1 MSDDIT
7 DRLSAAL
14 SGRYIIERQLGEG
27 GMATVYLAEDV
38 KHHRKVAL
46 KILKPELAAVVGAER
61 FLTEIQTTANLH
73 HPHILPLHDSGEA
86 DSFLFYVMPYVDGD
100 SLRER
105 LDRERQLPV
114 DEAVSI
120 AVALAGALDHAHQR
134 GVIHRDIK
142 PANILLQ
149 DGQPVIADFGIA
161 LAVGAAGGARLTE
174 TGLSVGTPYYMS
186 PEQATGDQVIGPS
199 SDVYALACV
208 LYEMLVGE
216 PPFPG
221 ATAQAV
227 LGKIISGHVA
237 SVTDTRPQVPANVD
251 AAIRRALEKL
261 AADRFPAA
269 ADFARALSDRSF
281 RYGDEVAGT
290 VASRG
295 PWKAV
300 ALGATGVAVALG
312 ALAGWALLH
321 RGALEPVSRY
331 AVELPEGH
339 DPMQIF
345 GSNIALSPDGS
356 ELVYVGPSADGK
368 ASTQLWLRRRDQLD
382 PKPMPGT
389 EDGISPSFSP
399 DGKSVAYVTNPSH
412 VVKTASVDGAP
423 PITVTDQDVQGGN
436 VAWAPDGNLYYN
448 GNKGIERVAATGGK
462 PTLFSPLDTAKHETF
477 RAWIQ
482 ALPNGKGI
490 LFTIAPAN
498 ETDTKQYDVAVAD
511 LATGKTKVLVRGV
524 VARYA
529 STGDLIYVTADGSLL
544 AAPFDQDAMK
554 LTGPPVA
561 LTQGIAIGIYGSV
574 DLSLAN
580 DGTLAYVTGAAVS
593 GLAQAVWVTRDGTV
607 TPVDS
612 TWHFDPGL
620 PEADVAVSPDGKRLA
635 VSAVADGNA
644 DIWVKTLDS
653 GHGPLS
659 RLTFDTA
666 SDTRPRWSRDGKTI
680 RYISTRGGHE
690 DVWTQPADGTGSAH
704 LLLHLAKPILEEQ
717 LTPDGKWFLLRLGG
731 ALNVTND
738 RDIVA
743 LRRGDT
749 TTVPVAAEPYDEKA
763 VAVSP
768 DGRWVAY
775 ASTETGSN
783 EIYVRPFP
791 DANAGKWQVSSGGGI
806 NPVWA
811 RSGRELFYVDGKNRM
826 VAAEVTTD
834 GGFHVTGHHTLFS
847 LNDRNLYAAANY
859 ACYDVSPDGKRFVML
874 QVGGNGSGSHHLVVV
889 ENFFTELRRKMGG

>member
-1 MSDDIT
+1 
-7 DRLSAAL
+7 
-14 SGRYIIERQLGEG
+14 
-27 GMATVYLAEDV
+27 
-38 KHHRKVAL
+38 
-46 KILKPELAAVVGAER
+46 
-61 FLTEIQTTANLH
+61 
-73 HPHILPLHDSGEA
+73 
-86 DSFLFYVMPYVDGD
+86 
-100 SLRER
+100 
-105 LDRERQLPV
+105 
-114 DEAVSI
+114 
-120 AVALAGALDHAHQR
+120 
-134 GVIHRDIK
+134 VIHRDIK
-142 PANILLQ
+142 PANLLLQ

-186 PEQATGDQVIGPS
+186 PEQATGDQVIGPT
-199 SDVYALACV
+199 SDIYALACV

-237 SVTDTRPQVPANVD
+237 SVTETRPQVPPNVD

-261 AADRFPAA
+261 AADRFPTA
-269 ADFARALSDRSF
+269 ADFAKALGDRSF
-281 RYGDEVAGT
+281 RYGDEAAGT
-290 VASRG
+290 AVSRG
-295 PWKAV
+295 PWKTV
-300 ALGATGVAVALG
+300 ALSATGVAVALG

-321 RGALEPVSRY
+321 RGAPEPVSRY
-331 AVELPEGH
+331 AVELPDGH
-339 DPMQIF
+339 NPGNVA

-356 ELVYVGPSADGK
+356 EMVYVGPSTDGK

-389 EDGISPSFSP
+389 DDGVSPSFSP
-399 DGKSVAYVTNPSH
+399 DGKSVAYLTQTPP
-412 VVKTASVDGAP
+412 VVKTAALDGAP
-423 PITVTDQDVQGGN
+423 PITVTDTAVLGGN
-436 VAWAPDGNLYYN
+436 VTWAPDGNLYYP
-448 GNKGIERVAATGGK
+448 GPKGIERVAATGGK
-462 PTLFSPLDTAKHETF
+462 PTLFSPLDSANHESF

-490 LFTIAPAN
+490 LFTIAHEN
-498 ETDTKQYDVAVAD
+498 ETDTKQYDLAVAD
-511 LATGKTKVLVRGV
+511 LATGTTRTLVRGV
-524 VARYA
+524 VGRYA
-529 STGDLIYVTADGSLL
+529 PTGDLIYVTADGSLL

-554 LTGPPVA
+554 LTGAPVA
-561 LTQGIAIGIYGSV
+561 LTQGVGIGTYGSV
-574 DLSLAN
+574 DLSVAD
-580 DGTLAYVTGAAVS
+580 DGTLAYVTGEAGS
-593 GLAQAVWVTRDGTV
+593 GLGQAVWVTRDGTV

-612 TWHFDPGL
+612 TWQFDPGL
-620 PEADVAVSPDGKRLA
+620 PEANLALSPDGKHLA
-635 VSAVADGNA
+635 VSAVANGNT
-644 DIWVKTLDS
+644 DIWVKALDVP
-653 GHGPLS
+653 HGPLS

-680 RYISTRGGHE
+680 RYISTRGGYE
-690 DVWTQPADGTGSAH
+690 DVWTQPADGTGSAR
-704 LLLHLAKPILEEQ
+704 LLLHLAKPILEDQ

-743 LRRGDT
+743 LRQGDT

-768 DGRWVAY
+768 DGRLVAY
-775 ASTETGSN
+775 ESTETGSN

-791 DANAGKWQVSSGGGI
+791 NSTAGKWQVSAAGGI

-811 RSGRELFYVDGKNRM
+811 HSGRELFYVDANNRM
-826 VAAEVTTD
+826 VAAEVSTE

-847 LNDRNLYAAANY
+847 LSDHNLYAAANY
-859 ACYDVSPDGKRFVML
+859 AGFDVSPDGKRFVML
-874 QVGGNGSGSHHLVVV
+874 QMGGSAGGSHHLVVV